1 MKHKLTEEDLEKIF
15 ISSRFKKR
23 NLLAIIISFLA
34 VFISFFLLIAYV
46 LNFSAVNKKIAWW
59 YQDEF
64 GVESHKLQ
72 DAVVKIQSGSTS
84 SGTSALPEIS
94 DNSIFIE
101 SVNVKAPITFDVE
114 NSEKPVSSNL
124 KNGVIQIKNTSK
136 PGEIGNVFI
145 TGHSSN
151 YPWVKSQYNSI
162 FALLSNVVVGD
173 LVQIRYLRT
182 NYIYRV
188 NNIFVVDPSDTS
200 VLKSDSTVS
209 ILTLMT
215 CTPVGTN
222 LNRLIVQAQ
231 QIIPDPGLNKNVGS
245 TGRVSIPSGIK

>member
-1 MKHKLTEEDLEKIF
+1 M
-15 ISSRFKKR
+15 
-23 NLLAIIISFLA
+23 
-34 VFISFFLLIAYV
+34 
-46 LNFSAVNKKIAWW
+46 LNFSAINKKIAWW
-59 YQDEF
+59 YRDEF
-64 GVESHKLQ
+64 GVEPHKLQ
-72 DAVVKIQSGSTS
+72 DAVVKIQSGTTPTGS
-84 SGTSALPEIS
+84 SALPEIS
-94 DNSIFIE
+94 DNSIFVE
-101 SVNVKAPITFDVE
+101 SINVTAPIVFDVE
-114 NSEKPVSSNL
+114 NNEKSVSSNL

-151 YPWVKSQYNSI
+151 YPWVKSQYNSV

-173 LVQIRYLRT
+173 LVQVKYLGT

-188 NNIFVVDPSDTS
+188 SNIFVVDPSDTS
-200 VLKSDSTVS
+200 VLKSDPSFS